1 MRVERRR
8 TPRYP
13 FIASVEITD
22 DHENARTSSQV
33 RELSLHGCYV
43 EMANP
48 FPEGANV
55 MLEICSEKEIL
66 EAHATVAYV
75 EPKEGMG
82 LTFGE
87 LPPYCAAVLNKWLEQ
102 AKGRKA
108 N

>member
-8 TPRYP
+8 TSRYP

-22 DHENARTSSQV
+22 DKENARSSSQI
-33 RELSLHGCYV
+33 RELSQHGCYV

-48 FPEGANV
+48 FPEGASV
-55 MLEICSEKEIL
+55 LLEICSEKEIL
-66 EAHATVAYV
+66 EAYATVAYV

-87 LPPYCAAVLNKWLEQ
+87 LPPYCATVLNKWLEQ
-102 AKGRKA
+102 AQGRRA
-108 N
+108 D

>member
-1 MRVERRR
+1 
-8 TPRYP
+8 
-13 FIASVEITD
+13 VEITD
-22 DHENARTSSQV
+22 DHENARTSSQI
-33 RELSLHGCYV
+33 RELSQHGCYV

-55 MLEICSEKEIL
+55 LLEIYAEKEIL

-82 LTFGE
+82 LMFGE
-87 LPPYCAAVLNKWLEQ
+87 LPPYCQTVLNKWLEQ